1 MAGANGQPSRKVAP
15 GWFVL
20 SWRAVLALLF
30 QLKTYVAA
38 RAWLVVLLTF
48 VLAATGLTQNPTR
61 RIDTSAPVDMLT
73 CPALKL
79 KVRAAYRSKP
89 VNRYGLRDLGEV
101 TTRRNVAHG
110 KPHDPGIASDRS
122 QLALAVPTAAGWR
135 HRPAT
140 PHGWATPGLGAGSA
154 PDESRRTRAPPVSH
168 FLA

>member
-1 MAGANGQPSRKVAP
+1 M
-15 GWFVL
+15 
-20 SWRAVLALLF
+20 ALLF

-38 RAWLVVLLTF
+38 RAWLVLLLTF

-61 RIDTSAPVDMLT
+61 RIDASAPADMLT
-73 CPALKL
+73 RPALKL
-79 KVRAAYRSKP
+79 KVRGAYRSKP

-110 KPHDPGIASDRS
+110 KPHDPDTVSDRS

-135 HRPAT
+135 HGPAS
-140 PHGWATPGLGAGSA
+140 PRDWARPGLGAGSA
-154 PDESRRTRAPPVSH
+154 PDESRRTRAPPLLH